1 MKYFIKS
8 LIVVVVGSLV
18 LANASYAAD
27 VAVIVNSSNPEALS
41 IEQIK
46 NIYSDRVTTWRSGKR
61 IVVYNLPNS
70 SESAEVFAQNVLGIS
85 AQSAKKAI
93 ANRKITNSLNNPP
106 KTKRE
111 RLIVA
116 LVSRKINAIGYVPV
130 YLVKDEERV
139 RVVAVI
145 KDK

>member
-46 NIYSDRVTTWRSGKR
+46 NIYSYRVTTWRSGKR

-145 KDK
+145 NDK

>member
-1 MKYFIKS
+1 MKYVIKS
-8 LIVVVVGSLV
+8 LKIVVVGFLL
-18 LANASYAAD
+18 LANASFAAD

-46 NIYSDRVTTWRSGKR
+46 NIYFDRVTTWRSGKR
-61 IVVYNLPNS
+61 IDVYNLPDS
-70 SESAEVFAQNVLGIS
+70 SESAEVFAQKVLGIS
-85 AQSAKKAI
+85 AQAAKKAI
-93 ANRKITNSLNNPP
+93 TNRKITNSLNNPP

-116 LVSRKINAIGYVPV
+116 LVSRKSNAIGYVPV
-130 YLVKDEERV
+130 YLVKDEKRV

-145 KDK
+145 KDE